1 MATLAEEMKAHAL
14 EAQKFSRKHLV
25 LELDFSENSVREL
38 ENHYDTLAYALK
50 GGGSQENV
58 ALLTRI
64 WGAYIGESLRRAT
77 GAEWIE
83 ETATTARRI
92 GLKGRQG
99 TVIYPHEVIGQRLF
113 DKQAGNVLEFFQAAR
128 DTLKNEQ

>member
-25 LELDFSENSVREL
+25 LELDFSESSVREL

-83 ETATTARRI
+83 EAGTTERRI

-99 TVIYPHEVIGQRLF
+99 TIIYPHEVIGQRLF
-113 DKQAGNVLEFFQAAR
+113 DRQAGNVLEFFQAAR
-128 DTLKNEQ
+128 DTLKNDQ